1 MREIGSEIGA
11 VLFDKDGT
19 LMDFQAS
26 WGPWAASVIARI
38 CGADAGLSAAVAEAL
53 GFDRGVQR
61 FHPDSAVIAGTP
73 QEVLDLLS
81 PFFPEA
87 APDRL
92 LSWLEP
98 DPAAFVP
105 APVAGLAT
113 TCAALRARGLAL
125 GVVTNDFEAAGYD
138 HLSKMGVAEFFDTVV
153 GYDSGFGG
161 KPEPGPCLGAA
172 ARLGVAAGA
181 CLMVGDSLHDLEA
194 AARAGMIP
202 VAVLTGV
209 AGPEVL
215 APHAEVVLG
224 SVADLPG
231 WLSGR

>member
-1 MREIGSEIGA
+1 MRAIEAI
-11 VLFDKDGT
+11 LFDKDGT

-38 CGADAGLSAAVAEAL
+38 CGEDTVLSDAVAQAL
-53 GFDRGVQR
+53 GFDSMARR

-73 QEVLDLLS
+73 QEVLDLLG
-81 PFFPEA
+81 PFFPDASLETI
-87 APDRL
+87 

-98 DPAAFVP
+98 DPADFVP
-105 APVAGLAT
+105 SPVAGLVE
-113 TCAALRARGLAL
+113 TCGILQARGLRL
-125 GVVTNDFEAAGYD
+125 GVVTNDFEAAGHD
-138 HLSKMGVAEFFDTVV
+138 HLRQMGVADFFATVV

-172 ARLGVAAGA
+172 DRLGVAAGA
-181 CLMVGDSLHDLEA
+181 CVMVGDSLHDLEA
-194 AARAGMIP
+194 ARRAGMIP

-209 AGPEVL
+209 AGAEEL
-215 APHAEVVLG
+215 SPHAEVVLET
-224 SVADLPG
+224 VAGLPG